1 MAGRS
6 ECEGMI
12 THRLFLFAFF
22 TVLVAMGLAGEIFG
36 LRVLICSKVDD
47 SFVKKPVVVAAT
59 YVAASWAMAL
69 LGVHLLRLHLT
80 GNW

>member
-1 MAGRS
+1 
-6 ECEGMI
+6 MI

-22 TVLVAMGLAGEIFG
+22 IVLVAMGLAGEIFG
-36 LRVLICSKVDD
+36 LRLLICSKLDD
-47 SFVKKPVVVAAT
+47 SFLKKLVVVAAT
-59 YVAASWAMAL
+59 YVATSWVMGL

>member
-1 MAGRS
+1 
-6 ECEGMI
+6 MI

-22 TVLVAMGLAGEIFG
+22 IVLVAIGLAGEIAG
-36 LRVLICSKVDD
+36 LRVLICSKLDD
-47 SFVKKPVVVAAT
+47 SFVKKLVVIAAT
-59 YVAASWAMAL
+59 YFATSLVMAF

>member
-1 MAGRS
+1 MAGRW

-36 LRVLICSKVDD
+36 LRALICSKLDD
-47 SFVKKPVVVAAT
+47 SFVKRLVVVAAT
-59 YVAASWAMAL
+59 YVATSWVMAF

-80 GNW
+80 ANW